1 MLNRVRSLSIALV
14 GFAVMAVV
22 HTLNRLALAR
32 MHARLRD
39 HRARRGA
46 P

>member
-1 MLNRVRSLSIALV
+1 MLNRARSLSVAVV

-22 HTLNRLALAR
+22 HTLNRLAVAR
-32 MHARLRD
+32 MHARLRES
-39 HRARRGA
+39 RAKHT